1 MSFDRFSHS
10 FPVAAPAAKIYA
22 HLMVPQNYV
31 GLSPLVVE
39 VRDVHPTAEGATA
52 YTAVE
57 RFRFGPLKWDNL
69 IKVILTGAAPDK
81 QVVSRVK
88 SPGWVTLL
96 ATVDLSPTDTDHT
109 QVTETVELTTPWF
122 LRRFAVGQ
130 AKSVQKERA
139 AELARRFTTTN

>member
-1 MSFDRFSHS
+1 MSFDRFSLS

-22 HLMVPQNYV
+22 HLMIPENYV

-39 VRDVHPTAEGATA
+39 VRNVHPTADGTA

-57 RFRFGPLKWDNL
+57 RFRFGPFKWDNL
-69 IKVILTGAAPDK
+69 IKVVLIGSRPDA
-81 QVVSRVK
+81 QVVSKVK

-96 ATVDLSPTDTDHT
+96 ATVDLVPEPDSDRT

-122 LRRFAVGQ
+122 LRSFALGQ
-130 AKSVQKERA
+130 ARSVQKERA
-139 AELARRFTTTN
+139 AELARRFESAA